1 MYYLKLDGD
10 FFTSKDQSGLLFYYE
25 DLYGLDKS
33 NAENIAALNK
43 NLNEVQELLDRSG
56 IKLYFMP
63 MVDKYDLYY
72 DHILDKKYGKS
83 RFFELLR
90 GENKLYVFI
99 DTKKILSK
107 LIKNGVKDVY
117 FSDDTHMSTMALKEI
132 IDNMEF

>member
-1 MYYLKLDGD
+1 
-10 FFTSKDQSGLLFYYE
+10 
-25 DLYGLDKS
+25 
-33 NAENIAALNK
+33 
-43 NLNEVQELLDRSG
+43 
-56 IKLYFMP
+56 

-90 GENKLYVFI
+90 EENKRYLFV
-99 DTKKILSK
+99 DTKKILNR
-107 LIKNGVKDVY
+107 LIKSAVKDVY